1 MCNPAPQ
8 AVFWGADSP
17 TSDPVCMACP
27 GGGRHP
33 VIRPSIRFG
42 VSIGVFTVSSRWNF
56 KLRIQTFIC
65 IPCPSLEKRATICS
79 VPIVCQALYLYIL
92 LNSHITLGGMG
103 TIVPISPRDACDLSR
118 IQSLKSKACKRTLSH
133 RHGHV
138 SSPQLLPFWN
148 LDCQF
153 INLVLDS
160 PGSSTLVPQIRNCH
174 LQRQNRPQREASPP
188 ALPMTSDGEF
198 LQPFWTPQ
206 KHFHPSL
213 A

>member
-1 MCNPAPQ
+1 MAPSPSRLGNASQSRSCSLQISKDIYVSPSPGSQAGNFTPMCNPAPQ

-27 GGGRHP
+27 GGGKKP
-33 VIRPSIRFG
+33 IIRPSVRFG

-92 LNSHITLGGMG
+92 FNSHITLGGMG

-118 IQSLKSKACKRTLSH
+118 IQSCKVQSMQKN
-133 RHGHV
+133 
-138 SSPQLLPFWN
+138 S
-148 LDCQF
+148 
-153 INLVLDS
+153 
-160 PGSSTLVPQIRNCH
+160 VPQAWAC
-174 LQRQNRPQREASPP
+174 LQSPAA
-188 ALPMTSDGEF
+188 ALLESGLPVY
-198 LQPFWTPQ
+198 
-206 KHFHPSL
+206 
-213 A
+213 